1 MPQSVTSE
9 TADDTVAALVERAA
23 ELASGGSPDGVDDA
37 ADLLIEAAGADRDSL
52 EEARNIY
59 ARRLHGRS
67 ADWAATGA
75 LRLLN
80 RALTRY
86 GWIDPYEWKHRR
98 KP

>member
-9 TADDTVAALVERAA
+9 ATDDTVATLVERAA
-23 ELASGGSPDGVDDA
+23 ELAAGGSPDGIDDA
-37 ADLLIEAAGADRDSL
+37 ADLLIEAADGDREAL
-52 EEARNIY
+52 EEARNVY

-67 ADWAATGA
+67 ADWTATGS

-80 RALTRY
+80 RALTRF